1 MSPQCNKLYLFL
13 DGELG
18 AVDEE
23 NFRHHL
29 ARCEP
34 CASDL
39 HEALQLEILGQ
50 YALRDVQLSEKPG
63 PPVPDLDLDLDLER
77 EREPRPVSSLETAR
91 RRWPPRQ
98 GPRGRRA
105 VGALVALVAGVA
117 ALVFLAPSRREVPR
131 EVWLAQ
137 ASTRLLEARVAYAPA
152 DGHRPYAPMRGGSG
166 TAPATPPL
174 PLRELAELE
183 ERGDLHG
190 IAAAYLVRG
199 DLRQASDFLQRVPP
213 SPDRDCDRAVVALE
227 QGQHEEAL
235 ALLEGVLRQAPDHPQ
250 ALWNRALV
258 LREMG
263 LTLLAAEAFEAVA
276 RRAEPGWSEEALIRA
291 RALRQDTQ
299 ARGRA
304 WRAAFAAVRDLMTDE
319 GARLPVEEARRYPGI
334 VRLAFYDAVRAA
346 PSRDAALRLLP
357 LAEAL
362 DGVRGDGALRAY
374 VHHVAGRDF
383 GRRGPL
389 ARDYARLVRGELPS
403 REAFLA
409 AARRSGEDDLYLGAL
424 TVLGPSVR
432 LQHMED
438 FTRLARADNDAWLTL
453 LAERE
458 LSVAEEHA
466 GQWWKAEARL
476 RAALDACQG
485 PGLTYRCVTLKK
497 RLADLYLALNRP
509 ADAFEQ
515 AWSGWRSAHELGE
528 WELEQQLL
536 QELAHIA
543 RYRLDVTS
551 ARAYLRESLARTPEV
566 CEQRTYVHRNLAY
579 LSWLDFDPKGARRE
593 LEQALECGRPL
604 GLPGAL
610 VLSYLARFGSDAHDA
625 DLLRRTLAE
634 LRRGQPTPGELA
646 QLGFAEGQFV
656 LEQDRAAGRRLLRD
670 AIRQA
675 EALPDDVDARKTRMG
690 AYGVL
695 VSDAG
700 RGGDVGEVLALMG
713 AALRVE
719 VPDRCVLGVA
729 VDYERSVVAVRGADG
744 APRGHFDSSRA
755 TPLGRDA
762 SGLVPAPLLGALAG
776 CERVDVLALPPVH
789 GLPGLLPSDMAWRY
803 RVGRASE
810 PPPPAPRDGGT
821 HLVVNDVQ
829 APASLRLPKLP
840 PLKPS
845 GAPDPQRVELSGSSA
860 TPSRVL
866 EAMVGA
872 SEVELHAHGAFSPE
886 MSDASLVVLAPEV
899 DGRYALSA
907 AQVRRLRL
915 EHAPL
920 VLLATCGAAR
930 ATPFLHESSS
940 LPVAFIEAGAG
951 AVLAS
956 TVDIPDSAG
965 RFFEAV
971 RERIRAG
978 TPPAV
983 ALRDARRQW
992 LATAPS
998 DAWVHSVLLFQ

>member
-1 MSPQCNKLYLFL
+1 MSPHCNRLYLFL

-34 CASDL
+34 CASGL
-39 HEALQLEILGQ
+39 HEAMQLELLGQ
-50 YALRDVQLSEKPG
+50 YALRDVAPAKAG
-63 PPVPDLDLDLDLER
+63 PTLVALDGAGAPEPEPVFESAPER
-77 EREPRPVSSLETAR
+77 HRRVPWWRPRMP
-91 RRWPPRQ
+91 W
-98 GPRGRRA
+98 A
-105 VGALVALVAGVA
+105 VGAAVALAASVAG
-117 ALVFLAPSRREVPR
+117 LVFLTASPRAAPR

-137 ASTRLLEARVAYAPA
+137 APSRRLEARVAYAPA
-152 DGHRPYAPMRGGSG
+152 DGHRPYSPMRSGSE
-166 TAPATPPL
+166 ASQAAPPL
-174 PLRELAELE
+174 PLRELADLE
-183 ERGDLHG
+183 ERGELHG

-213 SPDRDCDRAVVALE
+213 SPDRDCDLAVIALE
-227 QGQHEEAL
+227 QGHPEEAL
-235 ALLEGVLRQAPDHPQ
+235 ALLEGVLRQVPHHPQ

-258 LREMG
+258 LRELG

-276 RRAEPGWSEEALIRA
+276 KQGEPGWSEEALIRA
-291 RALRQDTQ
+291 RALRQQTQ
-299 ARGRA
+299 SRGRE
-304 WRAAFAAVRDLMTDE
+304 WKAAFAAVRDLMTDE
-319 GARLPVEEARRYPGI
+319 GARLPLDEARRYPGI

-346 PSRDAALRLLP
+346 PTRDAALRLFP
-357 LAEAL
+357 LAEVL
-362 DGVRGDGALRAY
+362 DGVQGDGMLRGY

-383 GRRGPL
+383 ARRGPL
-389 ARDYARLVRGELPS
+389 ARDYARLVRGELPE
-403 REAFLA
+403 REAFLE

-432 LQHMED
+432 LRYMED
-438 FTRLARADNDAWLTL
+438 FTRLARAGNDAWLTL

-485 PGLTYRCVTLKK
+485 RGMTYRCVTLRK

-509 ADAFEQ
+509 AEAFEQ
-515 AWSGWRSAHELGE
+515 ARVGWSAAHESGE
-528 WELEQQLL
+528 WELERQLL

-551 ARAYLRESLARTPEV
+551 ARAFLRESLARTPDD

-593 LEQALECGRPL
+593 LEQALECDRPL

-610 VLSYLARFGSDAHDA
+610 MLSYLARFGSDAHDA
-625 DLLRRTLAE
+625 DLLRRTLSE
-634 LRRGQPTPGELA
+634 LRRGEPTPGELA
-646 QLGFAEGQFV
+646 QLVFAEGQFV
-656 LEQDRAAGRRLLRD
+656 LEKDRAEGRELLRD
-670 AIRQA
+670 AIQQA

-690 AYGVL
+690 AYNAL
-695 VSDAG
+695 VNDAG
-700 RGGDVGEVLALMG
+700 RGGDAGAVLELMG

-719 VPDRCVLGVA
+719 APERCVLAVA
-729 VDYERSVVAVRGADG
+729 VDYERSVVAVRGPSG
-744 APRGHFDSSRA
+744 GPRVHFDASRA
-755 TPLGRDA
+755 TPVGRDA
-762 SGLVPAPLLGALAG
+762 SGLVPAGLLAVLRG

-789 GLPGLLPSDMAWRY
+789 GLPGLLPSDLAWSY
-803 RVGRASE
+803 RVGRASA
-810 PPPPAPRDGGT
+810 PPPAGARDGGV

-829 APASLRLPKLP
+829 APASLRLPELP
-840 PLKPS
+840 PLKSPS
-845 GAPDPQRVELSGSSA
+845 VPDPQRVELTGARA

-866 EAMVGA
+866 AAMVDA
-872 SEVELHAHGAFSPE
+872 SEVELHAHGMFSPE
-886 MSDASLVVLAPEV
+886 MSDASMVVLAPEV
-899 DGRYALSA
+899 DGRYALTA
-907 AQVRRLRL
+907 AQVRGLKLAR
-915 EHAPL
+915 APL

-951 AVLAS
+951 AVLAA
-956 TVDIPDSAG
+956 TVDIPDTAG

-978 TPPAV
+978 TQPAL
-983 ALRDARRQW
+983 ALRDERRQW

-998 DAWVHSVLLFQ
+998 NAWVHAVLLFE